1 MNNEEEVV
9 QEKEK
14 QLHFFDR
21 LWPKRTLALLLGL
34 SMIAS
39 LIVPAAFRVNRD
51 EPEGTDTQI
60 EQPETTDTQQE
71 QATPTTP
78 SGTETAAEPI
88 VYHDGFLTYY
98 ELCTLALSQG
108 DYEAALGYAEQCLAE
123 SQTREETVTALAEK
137 GDVLF
142 ALERYAEAKET
153 YRQVAEWDASD
164 IVSLYVLNSKL
175 ARCQLLEGELEDAM
189 KSCALA
195 LEEAETDAERA
206 EVYALR
212 GVVLYYGGAFEDAK
226 ADFEAAIASGYGD
239 QELLRTQIEQCEQQ
253 LAAKSGGGT
262 PAITPAEP
270 KNDTGM
276 AETAA
281 PEPTEGEQ
289 NAAIYYF
296 GGQYAQAAEEFR
308 KLLGKSYYYT
318 DTQLYSNIAKCNY
331 LMGDYAG
338 AVESCT
344 SGLQTNEAEE
354 RAALYT
360 LRGSAYM
367 AQNESALAAADF
379 ESAIANGTDDP
390 ELNALQAAICY
401 YFSDN
406 FEKCIELGTPLIN
419 ESGYEEAAL
428 WVGFSSYML
437 GKLDDAA
444 ELLGRSANLEQSYTR
459 KDELYRLKARCEFQL
474 GRFADAIASASSGLA
489 SGSTLTAE
497 DREIASELYYLRGA
511 SCLSVG
517 QYEASR
523 EDLYAALEL
532 GGEYEYETLSQLTLC
547 EFLLGDYE
555 NAALH
560 GENAMEIGEPTS
572 DLCYWVGLSQFSSE
586 QFEKARTTLLTCQEM
601 EPTKENIWFY
611 IGVCSFSMEQY
622 EEAIGQFS
630 ASIEADE
637 PASGRSRYNRAICYL
652 QREDYA
658 KAKEDLETAMETASE
673 DVAADAESLLSSLKS
688 VLG

>member
-21 LWPKRTLALLLGL
+21 LWPKRTLALILGL
-34 SMIAS
+34 SMIAT

-60 EQPETTDTQQE
+60 EQPETTDTQQPE
-71 QATPTTP
+71 ASPTTP
-78 SGTETAAEPI
+78 TGTETAEPI
-88 VYHDGFLTYY
+88 VYHDAFLTFY
-98 ELCTLALSQG
+98 ELCTLAKSQG
-108 DYEAALGYAEQCLAE
+108 DYEAALKYAEQCLAE

-142 ALERYAEAKET
+142 ALERYGEAKET
-153 YRQVAEWDASD
+153 YRQIAEWDAAD

-189 KSCALA
+189 LSCELA
-195 LEEAETDAERA
+195 LEQAESDAERA

-226 ADFEAAIASGYGD
+226 ADFEAAIASGYED
-239 QELLRTQIEQCEQQ
+239 QELLRTQIEQCDQQ
-253 LAAKSGGGT
+253 LAAPSGGGT
-262 PAITPAEP
+262 AATAPAEP
-270 KNDTGM
+270 KSDTGK

-318 DTQLYSNIAKCNY
+318 DMQLYSNIAKCAY
-331 LMGDYAG
+331 LQGDYAG
-338 AVESCT
+338 AVENCT
-344 SGLQTNEAEE
+344 SGLQMEGESE

-367 AQNESALAAADF
+367 AQNESALAAADY
-379 ESAIANGTDDP
+379 EAAIAHGADDP
-390 ELNALQAAICY
+390 KLNALQAAICY

-406 FEKCIELGTPLIN
+406 FQKCIELGTPLIN

-437 GKLDDAA
+437 GELDDAA
-444 ELLGRSANLEQSYTR
+444 ELLGRSADLEQSYTR
-459 KDELYRLKARCEFQL
+459 RDELYRLKARCEFQL
-474 GRFADAIASASSGLA
+474 GRFTDAIASATSGLA

-497 DREIASELYYLRGA
+497 DRDIASELYYLRGA
-511 SCLSVG
+511 SCLSIG
-517 QYEASR
+517 QYEAAR
-523 EDLYAALEL
+523 ENLKSALEL
-532 GGEYEYETLSQLTLC
+532 GGENEYETLSQLTLC

-586 QFEKARTTLLTCQEM
+586 QFEKARTTLLTCQEL

-637 PASGRSRYNRAICYL
+637 PAAGRSRYNRAICYL
-652 QREDYA
+652 QREEYA
-658 KAKEDLETAMETASE
+658 KAKEDLETAMETAPE